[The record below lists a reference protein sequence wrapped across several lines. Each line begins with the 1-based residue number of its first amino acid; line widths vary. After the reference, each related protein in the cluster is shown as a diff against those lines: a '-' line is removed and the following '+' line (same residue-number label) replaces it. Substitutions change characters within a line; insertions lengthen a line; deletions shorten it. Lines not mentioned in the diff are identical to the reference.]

1 MTATSPSRDAHVRAD
16 LHHRAEVLS
25 AKLPPLMV
33 AAERV
38 AATVSQGV
46 HGRKRVGQGETFWQF
61 RRYEWGDPIQQI
73 DWRRSAKS
81 DIVYLRENEWEAAQ
95 SVWLWSD
102 ASPSMQYSSSKQLPT
117 KAEHAELLT
126 FALTSLLVRGGE
138 HVAPLGA
145 GIIPTTG
152 RTALFLMA
160 AAMEAA
166 EKASTGKE
174 EESLP
179 PFEPVPSHGRVVLM
193 SDFLEPLDD
202 INRAVGALAD
212 RGVDGHILQIIDPA
226 EESLPFK
233 GRTRF
238 EGMEGEGDAL
248 IGKVEGVQSAYR
260 DEFAAQRRGL
270 QAIAR
275 TAGWGFAGHV
285 TDQPAETALLSLYM
299 ALTAS
304 RDLMGMR

>member
-1 MTATSPSRDAHVRAD
+1 MASPQQNLKAD

-61 RRYEWGDPIQQI
+61 QRYERGDPIQQI

-81 DIVYLRENEWEAAQ
+81 DVVYLRENEWEAAQ
-95 SVWLWSD
+95 SVWLWCD
-102 ASPSMQYSSSKQLPT
+102 TSPSMQYGSSKQYPT
-117 KAEHAELLT
+117 KAEHAEMLT
-126 FALTSLLVRGGE
+126 FSLASLLVRGGE
-138 HVAPLGA
+138 HVTPLGA
-145 GIIPTTG
+145 GITPTTG
-152 RTALFLMA
+152 RTALFLLA
-160 AAMEAA
+160 AAIEITEATS
-166 EKASTGKE
+166 KDQPSQ
-174 EESLP
+174 SLP

-212 RGVDGHILQIIDPA
+212 RGVDGHILQIVDPA
-226 EESLPFK
+226 EEDLPFK
-233 GRTRF
+233 GRTKF

-248 IGKVEGVQSAYR
+248 IGKVEGVQKDYQT
-260 DEFAAQRRGL
+260 EFAAQRQGL
-270 QAIAR
+270 HAIAR
-275 TAGWGFAGHV
+275 TAGWSFANYV
-285 TDQPAETALLSLYM
+285 TDQSAETALLSLYM

-304 RDLMGMR
+304 RDLTGIG